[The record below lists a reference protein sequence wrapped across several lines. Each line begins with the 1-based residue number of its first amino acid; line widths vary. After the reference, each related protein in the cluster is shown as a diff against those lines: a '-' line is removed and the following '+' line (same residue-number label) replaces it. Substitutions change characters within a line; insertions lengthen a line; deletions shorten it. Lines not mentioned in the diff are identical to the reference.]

1 VVSRYQVNFG
11 TETEKRFR
19 ICKTLEIK
27 MKTTWRFLLALSIAV
42 AMSACK
48 TTEPEPEPVTEP
60 ETAPVVVEEAT
71 TQAAPDPRDYTSS
84 RAVENFDNPESLL
97 SKRVIYF
104 DFDKSEVKSEYR
116 AIVAAHAAY
125 ISAHGSARVTLE
137 GHADERGTREYNLG
151 LGERRG
157 NAVSG
162 LLSAAGAMGSQLD
175 TVSYGEERP
184 VCRVSDENCW
194 WQNRRVEIVY
204 TAR

>member
-1 VVSRYQVNFG
+1 M
-11 TETEKRFR
+11 T
-19 ICKTLEIK
+19 
-27 MKTTWRFLLALSIAV
+27 TTWRFLLALVFAVSI
-42 AMSACK
+42 SACK
-48 TTEPEPEPVTEP
+48 TTEPEIDTTATETTEPEPVAEVT
-60 ETAPVVVEEAT
+60 TA
-71 TQAAPDPRDYTSS
+71 AAPDPRDYTDA
-84 RAVENFDNPESLL
+84 RNFDNSESLL

-116 AIVAAHAAY
+116 SIVAAHAAY
-125 ISAHGSARVTLE
+125 VSAHGSARVTLE

-157 NAVSG
+157 NAISG

>member
-1 VVSRYQVNFG
+1 MN
-11 TETEKRFR
+11 TK
-19 ICKTLEIK
+19 
-27 MKTTWRFLLALSIAV
+27 WRFLLALVIA
-42 AMSACK
+42 AGISACK
-48 TTEPEPEPVTEP
+48 TTEPVAQPVTEP
-60 ETAPVVVEEAT
+60 ETAPAPAVVEEAT
-71 TQAAPDPRDYTSS
+71 TMAAPNARDYTDA
-84 RAVENFDNPESLL
+84 RNFDNSESLL

-104 DFDKSEVKSEYR
+104 DFDRSEVKSEYR
-116 AIVAAHAAY
+116 AIVAAHATYA
-125 ISAHGSARVTLE
+125 SAHRSARVTLE

-157 NAVSG
+157 NAISG
-162 LLSAAGAMGSQLD
+162 LLSAAGAMGGQLD

>member
-1 VVSRYQVNFG
+1 MN
-11 TETEKRFR
+11 
-19 ICKTLEIK
+19 
-27 MKTTWRFLLALSIAV
+27 TTWRLLLALVIAV
-42 AMSACK
+42 AISACK
-48 TTEPEPEPVTEP
+48 TTEPETEAVTEP
-60 ETAPVVVEEAT
+60 ETAPVVEEVT
-71 TQAAPDPRDYTSS
+71 TAAAPDPRDYSDA
-84 RAVENFDNPESLL
+84 RNFDNAESLL

-104 DFDKSEVKSEYR
+104 DFDKSEVKAEYR
-116 AIVAAHAAY
+116 GIVAAHAAY

-157 NAVSG
+157 NAISG
-162 LLSAAGAMGSQLD
+162 LLSAAGARGGQLD

>member
-1 VVSRYQVNFG
+1 
-11 TETEKRFR
+11 
-19 ICKTLEIK
+19 

-42 AMSACK
+42 AISACK

-60 ETAPVVVEEAT
+60 EPAPVVVEEAT

-125 ISAHGSARVTLE
+125 VSSHGSARVTLE

-157 NAVSG
+157 NAISG

>member
-1 VVSRYQVNFG
+1 MN
-11 TETEKRFR
+11 
-19 ICKTLEIK
+19 
-27 MKTTWRFLLALSIAV
+27 TTWRLLLALVIAV
-42 AMSACK
+42 AISACK
-48 TTEPEPEPVTEP
+48 TTEPEETTTEVTD
-60 ETAPVVVEEAT
+60 TAPVVEEAT
-71 TQAAPDPRDYTSS
+71 TAAAPDPRDYTDS
-84 RAVENFDNPESLL
+84 RNFDNSESLL

-104 DFDKSEVKSEYR
+104 DFDKSEVKAEYR
-116 AIVAAHAAY
+116 PIVAAHAAY
-125 ISAHGSARVTLE
+125 VAAHGSARVTLE

-157 NAVSG
+157 NAISG

-194 WQNRRVEIVY
+194 SQNRRVEIVY

>member
-1 VVSRYQVNFG
+1 MN
-11 TETEKRFR
+11 
-19 ICKTLEIK
+19 
-27 MKTTWRFLLALSIAV
+27 TTWRLLLALTIAV
-42 AMSACK
+42 AISACK

-60 ETAPVVVEEAT
+60 EPAPVVVEEAT
-71 TQAAPDPRDYTSS
+71 TVAAPDPHDYSDA
-84 RAVENFDNPESLL
+84 RNFDNTESLL

-104 DFDKSEVKSEYR
+104 DFDKSEVKAEYR
-116 AIVAAHAAY
+116 ALVAAHAAY
-125 ISAHGSARVTLE
+125 VSAHRSARVTLE

-157 NAVSG
+157 NAISG
-162 LLSAAGAMGSQLD
+162 LLSAGGAMGGQLD

-194 WQNRRVEIVY
+194 SQNRRVEIIY